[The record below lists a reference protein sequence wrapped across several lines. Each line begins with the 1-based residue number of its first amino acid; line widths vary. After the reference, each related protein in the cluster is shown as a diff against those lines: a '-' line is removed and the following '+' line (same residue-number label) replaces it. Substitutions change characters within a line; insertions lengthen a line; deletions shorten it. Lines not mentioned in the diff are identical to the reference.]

1 MAKVHIVL
9 INGGVMIV
17 VDSKEK
23 VVAAMKAAMCDIDE
37 VTIEE
42 DDEEKIITVAQL
54 VEMMYD
60 AGSTGDSI
68 TVTSQEML
76 EMGDDYAELSAH
88 ERDVE

>member
-1 MAKVHIVL
+1 MSKVHIVL

-60 AGSTGDSI
+60 AGSTGDCV